1 MNNYVIL
8 DERHPHKGIILT
20 FRSGRMIQGILPM
33 RAIEETS
40 NTCTKGLA
48 VEPCMVGISIAR
60 RARTNALA
68 ANTQLDS
75 HYAFTALLDKV
86 QQITSRY
93 VELLQCSM
101 ASKFVSINSF
111 RFTNSLHMTDIVIN
125 MRFKSSSI

>member
-1 MNNYVIL
+1 
-8 DERHPHKGIILT
+8 
-20 FRSGRMIQGILPM
+20 MIQGILPM

-86 QQITSRY
+86 Q
-93 VELLQCSM
+93 
-101 ASKFVSINSF
+101 
-111 RFTNSLHMTDIVIN
+111 
-125 MRFKSSSI
+125 